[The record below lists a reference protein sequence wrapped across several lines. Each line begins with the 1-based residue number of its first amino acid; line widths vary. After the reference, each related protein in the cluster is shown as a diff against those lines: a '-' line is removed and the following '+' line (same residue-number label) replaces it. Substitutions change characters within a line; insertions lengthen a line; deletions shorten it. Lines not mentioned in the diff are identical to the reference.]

1 MSQRIV
7 RYVETRAARQLRA
20 ALGTAVQLGC
30 PVLAVGDAGLG
41 KTVALKRIAAETGAA
56 YCEVAQHTKNIK
68 PMFQLLHD
76 AFGIYQTSKFVYD
89 LALALKRQIGSKTP
103 LIVDEYQNFAPTV
116 LRELLHIQ
124 EHCGFPLLLVGNRER
139 LAGGR
144 RDAGALDQI
153 ASRLPYTVA
162 VGKPTR
168 DDCVNIGVEYNVEGR
183 DAYEALANYGQGTS
197 LRSLCFLLDM
207 CAAATGGRGSIALR
221 HIETALGNMTP
232 AGRDALKLLSAS
244 ATT

>member
-7 RYVETRAARQLRA
+7 RYVETRTARQLRA
-20 ALGTAVQLGC
+20 VLGTAVQLGC

-41 KTVALKRIAAETGAA
+41 KTVALRRIAAETGAA

-68 PMFQLLHD
+68 PMFQLLHE
-76 AFGIYQTSKFVYD
+76 AFGLYQHSKFVYE
-89 LALALKRQIGSKTP
+89 LAQACKRSIGPDRP
-103 LIVDEYQNFAPTV
+103 LIVDEYQNFAPAV

-124 EHCGFPLLLVGNRER
+124 EHCGFPMLLAGNRER

-168 DDCVNIGVEYNVEGR
+168 DDCIGIGVEYNVEGK
-183 DAYEALANYGQGTS
+183 DAYEALANYGQQTS
-197 LRSLCFLLDM
+197 LRALCFLLDLS
-207 CAAATGGRGSIALR
+207 AALTGGQGGIALR

-232 AGRDALKLLSAS
+232 AGRDALKLLSPLS
-244 ATT
+244 A

>member
-1 MSQRIV
+1 MSHRTV
-7 RYVETRAARQLRA
+7 RYVETRTALLLRA
-20 ALGTAVQLGC
+20 ALGTAVQLSC

-41 KTVALKRIAAETGAA
+41 KTVALRRIASETRAA

-68 PMFQLLHD
+68 PMFQLLHE
-76 AFGIYQTSKFVYD
+76 AFGLFQSSKFVYD
-89 LALALKRQIGSKTP
+89 LAQACKRNIGPERP

-124 EHCGFPLLLVGNRER
+124 EQCGFPLLLVGNRER

-153 ASRLPYTVA
+153 ESRLPYRVA

-168 DDCVNIGVEYNVEGR
+168 DDCVSIGVEYNVEGR
-183 DAYEALANYGQGTS
+183 DAYEALAAYGQRTS
-197 LRSLCFLLDM
+197 LRALCFLLDM
-207 CAAATGGRGSIALR
+207 CAAATGGRGGIALR

-232 AGRDALKLLSAS
+232 IGRDALKLLSVEQS
-244 ATT
+244 D